1 MTCHQRVP
9 TAIVLSLLACIAVA
23 ACDTSLLVA
32 PGPDCEKVPVH
43 AVVHF
48 DPTHLWGEDLETG
61 RTLRLAAR
69 RDARWT
75 FEPGPPAALV
85 DAIARSVVHDGDI
98 IYQACYDEASDT
110 YFIGPDDVPNLQPGA

>member
-1 MTCHQRVP
+1 MTCHQRVR
-9 TAIVLSLLACIAVA
+9 TAIVLGLLAWIAVS
-23 ACDTSLLVA
+23 ACNASLLVA

-43 AVVHF
+43 AVVHV